1 MTEITLDYVEKLAD
15 QLPVEDQRRLG
26 EHLTQKLQNGSA
38 PGATVERK
46 PQDLYGIWR
55 GAFPDDLDI
64 EAALYEIRHEWEAE
78 PEEFKP

>member
-1 MTEITLDYVEKLAD
+1 MSEITLEYVEKLAD

-26 EHLTQKLQNGSA
+26 DYLSLKLKNGSA
-38 PGATVERK
+38 PNTPVERK

-55 GAFPDDLDI
+55 DVFPDDLDI

-78 PEEFKP
+78 LEEFKP